1 MLLSQRRLTATL
13 ILAAL
18 LGAATSISAQVR
30 RIQGKVVDE
39 NGTSIAG
46 AIVEAAIAEPADAAF
61 AVRTNN
67 QTWRTQTN
75 ASGDYIVTVPPARAY
90 LVTATKAEVGTDRT
104 TVAVPPSGLVTA
116 NLTLWKA
123 LDAIVATNCGKERSI
138 GAFARSGLS
147 AGASPG
153 LARLFGWLEA
163 VQLHT
168 PGCGDPPAMAVGGW
182 S

>member
-13 ILAAL
+13 VVAAL

-39 NGTSIAG
+39 NGTPIAG
-46 AIVEAAIAEPADAAF
+46 AIVEATIAAPADAAF
-61 AVRTNN
+61 AVRTND

-75 ASGDYIVTVPPARAY
+75 SSGDYIVAVPPARAY
-90 LVTATKAEVGTDRT
+90 LVTATKEEVGTDRT
-104 TVAVPPSGLVTA
+104 TVAVPPSGFVTA

-123 LDAIVATNCGKERSI
+123 PAAVAATNCGKETSI
-138 GAFARSGLS
+138 GAFASSGLS
-147 AGASPG
+147 AGATPG
-153 LARLFGWLEA
+153 LARLLGWLEA

-168 PGCGDPPAMAVGGW
+168 PGCDDPPAITV
-182 S
+182 